1 MWPSFLNMLSWW
13 QWTILAAIPPA
24 IVLLY
29 FLKLKRKPIE
39 VPSTYLW
46 HKSIEDL
53 HVNTIWQRLRR
64 NLLLLLQLLVLLLVI
79 LAVLNPSWWGEQLV
93 GDRFI
98 FLVDNSASMQAT
110 DVEPTRLD
118 EAKHQTLGLIDK
130 MKPGDVG
137 MVISFADAARVEQ
150 IFTTNRDKLKQAVK
164 GIEPTDRATVL
175 LEALKVA
182 AGLANP
188 GRSSEDASDYQVAE
202 ALPADVYIVSDGK
215 FGAVEG
221 FSLGNLRPVFIPV
234 GETGARNVAVA
245 AFDVARSETQ
255 QDLLHAFARLENYG
269 PEPAA
274 VTAQLLLDGNEVA
287 LAEDTIAPGEA
298 SGVSFPLEATEEG
311 ILQLV
316 VSDKD
321 DFPLDDVAYLV
332 LSPPRRSRVLLVTAG
347 NEPLEL
353 ALQTDSAMELAELEV
368 EPPSYL
374 DGQKYQKA
382 AVAGT
387 WDLVI
392 YDRCRPKSMPRA
404 NTLMLGAIPPESG
417 WAAEEKQDAPQI
429 IDVDAAHPLMQW
441 IDLGDVL
448 VVEATPLKPPA
459 GATPL
464 IDSDVG
470 TLAAVAPRE
479 GYEDAVLGFVLIGET
494 VGEGGTA
501 ERYVGTNWMT
511 KQSFPVFVYNLFTY
525 LGGAGGRTAVAPVLP
540 GEIVALDRLDP
551 GAEITVVSPDGRST
565 AGRADEVGTFAFSDT
580 GELGVYD
587 VMMGKST
594 LRRFAVNLFHPR
606 ESDIPLIDDPKKN
619 VPSIRIGYVEV
630 AGQRQTE
637 QSRREIW
644 RELLLVG
651 LLVLAVEWYI
661 YGRRVAA

>member
-1 MWPSFLNMLSWW
+1 MWPSILNTLSWW

-64 NLLLLLQLLVLLLVI
+64 NLLLFLQLLVLLLVI
-79 LAVLNPSWWGEQLV
+79 LAVLRPSWRGEQLI
-93 GDRFI
+93 GERFI
-98 FLVDNSASMQAT
+98 FLVDTSASMQAT
-110 DVEPTRLD
+110 DVEPSRLD
-118 EAKHQTLGLIDK
+118 EAKRQTLELIDK

-150 IFTTNRDKLKQAVK
+150 IFTTDRGKLRRAVER
-164 GIEPTDRATVL
+164 IEASERATSL

-188 GRSSEDASDYQVAE
+188 GRSSEDVTDFQVAE
-202 ALPADVYIVSDGK
+202 ARPADVYIVSDGK
-215 FGAVEG
+215 FGAVEN

-234 GETGARNVAVA
+234 GETDAKNVAVA

-255 QDLLHAFARLENYG
+255 QDLIHAFARLENYG
-269 PEPAA
+269 PDPAN
-274 VTAQLLLDGNEVA
+274 VTAQLLLDGEEVA

-298 SGVSFPLEATEEG
+298 TGISFPLEAAEKG

-316 VSDKD
+316 LSGED
-321 DFPLDDVAYLV
+321 DFVLDDVAHLV
-332 LSPPRRSRVLLVTAG
+332 LSPPQRSRVLLVTAG

-353 ALQTDSAMELAELEV
+353 ALQTDSAMELAELAV
-368 EPPSYL
+368 ETPAYL
-374 DGQKYQKA
+374 NSEKYQKA

-392 YDRCRPKSMPRA
+392 YDRCEPEEMPRA
-404 NTLMLGAIPPESG
+404 NTLMLGAVPPAGG
-417 WAAEEKQDAPQI
+417 WSTGEMQDAPQI

-448 VVEATPLKPPA
+448 VAEAVPLKPPA

-464 IDSDVG
+464 VDSDVG

-479 GYEDAVLGFVLIGET
+479 GYEDAVLGFVLVGET
-494 VGEGGTA
+494 ERDGGAA
-501 ERYVGTNWMT
+501 ERYIGTNWMT
-511 KQSFPVFVYNLFTY
+511 KQSFPVFVYNLFSY
-525 LGGAGGRTAVAPVLP
+525 LGGAGGGTAVEPVLP
-540 GEIVALDRLDP
+540 GEVVTLQRLDP
-551 GAEITVVSPDGRST
+551 GEEVTIVAPGGQPTT
-565 AGRADEVGTFAFSDT
+565 GRADEAGSFAFADT
-580 GELGVYD
+580 GELGVYEAK
-587 VMMGKST
+587 VGE
-594 LRRFAVNLFHPR
+594 RAVRQFAVNLFHPQ
-606 ESDIPLIDDPKKN
+606 ESNVPLVGDPKKN

-630 AGQRQTE
+630 AGERQYAPA
-637 QSRREIW
+637 RREIW
-644 RELLLVG
+644 RHLLLVG

-661 YGRRVAA
+661 YSRRVAM